1 MALALGILG
10 LVVWLVFLS
19 PYSFSRFPLADQYR
33 TFNAHQ
39 GGSYVVYLEFPGE
52 SRPSLPPALDVSASS
67 LSGQRIQVRRV
78 GQLGSVGAPDA
89 YHVGRY
95 EGRAIATVTVS
106 GGGAFLLTIDHR
118 PVSTADADQEL
129 PVTEGTI
136 AVGRAWGRGWAT
148 GLWFA
153 AALFVVPMVIGI
165 APVGIEQASSSA
177 PVASARWPICKPPSS
192 PRGPIVTSWRSTTPT
207 PIAPCSRR
215 SPCWTGARPGW
226 PRSRRTARSWCT
238 NG

>member
-1 MALALGILG
+1 MTLGPLVPAPTAADQSWRTPEETAESRRRLRATAGIVAVALGILG
-10 LVVWLVFLS
+10 VVVWFVFLS

-52 SRPSLPPALDVSASS
+52 SQPSLPPALDVSASS

-78 GQLGSVGAPDA
+78 GQLGVVGAPDA

-118 PVSTADADQEL
+118 PVSTADIDREL

-153 AALFVVPMVIGI
+153 AVLFVVPVGIGI
-165 APVGIEQASSSA
+165 ALLASS
-177 PVASARWPICKPPSS
+177 
-192 PRGPIVTSWRSTTPT
+192 
-207 PIAPCSRR
+207 RR
-215 SPCWTGARPGW
+215 RRPL
-226 PRSRRTARSWCT
+226 R
-238 NG
+238 

>member
-1 MALALGILG
+1 MTLGPLVPAPTAADQSWRTPEETAEAHRRLRATAGIVAVALGILG
-10 LVVWLVFLS
+10 VVVWFVFLS

-78 GQLGSVGAPDA
+78 GRLGVVGAPDA
-89 YHVGRY
+89 YHVGHY

-129 PVTEGTI
+129 PVTQGTI
-136 AVGRAWGRGWAT
+136 AVGRAWGQGWAT
-148 GLWFA
+148 GVWFA
-153 AALFVVPMVIGI
+153 AVLFVVPVVIGI
-165 APVGIEQASSSA
+165 ALLASS
-177 PVASARWPICKPPSS
+177 
-192 PRGPIVTSWRSTTPT
+192 
-207 PIAPCSRR
+207 RR
-215 SPCWTGARPGW
+215 RRPL
-226 PRSRRTARSWCT
+226 R
-238 NG
+238 

>member
-1 MALALGILG
+1 MTLGPLVPTPIAAADQVWRTPEETAEARRRLRATGGIVAVALGVLG
-10 LVVWLVFLS
+10 VVVWLVFLS

-129 PVTEGTI
+129 PITQGTI

-148 GLWFA
+148 GLWFPVV
-153 AALFVVPMVIGI
+153 LFVIPMAFGI
-165 APVGIEQASSSA
+165 VLLASS
-177 PVASARWPICKPPSS
+177 
-192 PRGPIVTSWRSTTPT
+192 
-207 PIAPCSRR
+207 RR
-215 SPCWTGARPGW
+215 RRPL
-226 PRSRRTARSWCT
+226 R
-238 NG
+238 

>member
-1 MALALGILG
+1 VTLGPLVPAPIAADQSWRTPEETTEARRRLRATAGIVAVALGILG
-10 LVVWLVFLS
+10 VVVWIVFLS

-52 SRPSLPPALDVSASS
+52 SRASLPPALDVSASS

-78 GQLGSVGAPDA
+78 GQLGEVGAPDA

-153 AALFVVPMVIGI
+153 AVLFVVPMAIGI
-165 APVGIEQASSSA
+165 GLLASS
-177 PVASARWPICKPPSS
+177 
-192 PRGPIVTSWRSTTPT
+192 
-207 PIAPCSRR
+207 RR
-215 SPCWTGARPGW
+215 
-226 PRSRRTARSWCT
+226 RRQLR
-238 NG
+238 